1 MKTSSSS
8 NKVNDDTVILCSNNP
23 RDSTFNYGVK
33 VGIHI
38 FPLDAVFQ
46 EYAKFISSGC
56 WVEEIRQE
64 NIFDVGDKIDNMQRE
79 DLVETEEDLI
89 FLQLKNEQKI
99 YTVLDIFRQK

>member
-56 WVEEIRQE
+56 
-64 NIFDVGDKIDNMQRE
+64 
-79 DLVETEEDLI
+79 
-89 FLQLKNEQKI
+89 
-99 YTVLDIFRQK
+99 